1 MGRILIG
8 KVKRWLLCSRWRKAQ
23 WCALEVI
30 KLKNKIIY
38 RREALV
44 CIQKNLRMYL
54 ARKQHRPRY
63 LGLQT
68 IKMLSGQVDKIQEL
82 GRNLKGGKS
91 SMEQNMDKAVGT
103 IKACEKIKKAEI
115 DKMYNSLVEQIKK
128 EFGNVKKKLEEE
140 RIAEEEERLRKL
152 QEEMER

>member
-1 MGRILIG
+1 MG
-8 KVKRWLLCSRWRKAQ
+8 
-23 WCALEVI
+23 
-30 KLKNKIIY
+30 
-38 RREALV
+38 EALV
-44 CIQKNLRMYL
+44 CIQENLRMYL
-54 ARKQHRPRY
+54 TRKQHRPRY

-91 SMEQNMDKAVGT
+91 SMEQNLDVLRQNMDKAVGT